1 MTTQRSQGGFSLLEV
16 LVAMAVLAV
25 GLLAVT
31 TAQQSSIHNA
41 MRVYRGQVAALLV
54 RGVVMD
60 IEEEYR
66 VDGFPEN
73 TVTHDC
79 DLPSYLGKTF
89 ECEYELQRMDLDMTQ
104 MTEIVDASF
113 GGLLGEGGLGA
124 LQAGGDLNST
134 MAGLVNG
141 ETQMGGMDMAGLA
154 FLLPMLGPEGQA
166 IMDLCNVRL
175 EGLVMSLMGLQ
186 TFVPQVL
193 NEVGNRTRKLVVRIS
208 WDDGPVGSR
217 VFEVTT
223 YLSMLPEEQLK
234 DLKDLEDAKD
244 VMDQLPEGTL
254 PGVGGGLG
262 GGRPVAPAGPSGS
275 RGGGGR

>member
-1 MTTQRSQGGFSLLEV
+1 
-16 LVAMAVLAV
+16 MAILAV

-54 RGVVMD
+54 RGIVMD

-66 VDGFPEN
+66 IDGFPEN

-79 DLPSYLGKTF
+79 DLPSYLDKTF
-89 ECEYELQRMDLDMTQ
+89 DCEYELERMDLDMAQITD
-104 MTEIVDASF
+104 IVDASF

-124 LQAGGDLNST
+124 LQSGGDLNST
-134 MAGLVNG
+134 MEGLAGG
-141 ETQMGGMDMAGLA
+141 QTQLSGMNMSGLA
-154 FLLPMLGPEGQA
+154 FLLPVLGPEGQA

-175 EGLVMSLMGLQ
+175 EGLIMGFMGMQ
-186 TFVPQVL
+186 TIVPQIL
-193 NEVGNRTRKLVVRIS
+193 NEVGNRTRKLVVRLS

-223 YLSMLPEEQLK
+223 FLSMLPEEQLK
-234 DLKDLEDAKD
+234 DLKDMEDAKE
-244 VMDQLPEGTL
+244 VLEQHLPEGAA
-254 PGVGGGLG
+254 PGLG
-262 GGRPVAPAGPSGS
+262 GGRPMSPGGANRPSANSG
-275 RGGGGR
+275 GGGGR

>member
-1 MTTQRSQGGFSLLEV
+1 MATRRAEGGFSLLEV

-41 MRVYRGQVAALLV
+41 MRVYRGQVAALLM
-54 RGVVMD
+54 RGIVMD

-66 VDGFPEN
+66 VEGFPEN

-79 DLPSYLGKTF
+79 DLPSYLGKTY
-89 ECEYELQRMDLDMTQ
+89 ECEYELQRMDLDMAQ
-104 MTEIVDASF
+104 MTELVDASF

-124 LQAGGDLNST
+124 LQGGGDLNNMMT
-134 MAGLVNG
+134 GLVNG
-141 ETQMGGMDMAGLA
+141 ETQIPGMDMAGLA
-154 FLLPMLGPEGQA
+154 FMLPMLGPEGQA
-166 IMDLCNVRL
+166 IMDLCNVRI
-175 EGLVMSLMGLQ
+175 EGLVMGLMGMQ

-208 WDDGPVGSR
+208 WNDGPVGSR

-223 YLSMLPEEQLK
+223 FLSMLPEEQLK

-254 PGVGGGLG
+254 PGLGGA
-262 GGRPVAPAGPSGS
+262 GGRPVAPGGASGGS
-275 RGGGGR
+275 RSGGGGR